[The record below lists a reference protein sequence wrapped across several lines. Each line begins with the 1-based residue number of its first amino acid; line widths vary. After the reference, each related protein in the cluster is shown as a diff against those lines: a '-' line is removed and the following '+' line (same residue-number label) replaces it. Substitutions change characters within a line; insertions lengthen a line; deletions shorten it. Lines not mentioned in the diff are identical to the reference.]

1 MFETIFTM
9 GRISSYLVMVQA
21 IERAGA
27 VDREKVREAL
37 TKGTFKAP
45 TGDVVFDE
53 NGFPTTNGAFTIQMQ
68 NGKVV
73 VVWPA
78 KAATGKVAWPSPSW
92 Q

>member
-1 MFETIFTM
+1 
-9 GRISSYLVMVQA
+9 MVQA

-53 NGFPTTNGAFTIQMQ
+53 NGFPTTNGAFTA
-68 NGKVV
+68 GSS
-73 VVWPA
+73 WCGLRRRPPA
-78 KAATGKVAWPSPSW
+78 KSLGRPQAGSDVQAGKMSFDILAQIAWEAC
-92 Q
+92 